1 MRHPVLARRGECE
14 IVNAA
19 PIWMADRPLPPLS
32 HAMYLFTVETPEEV
46 DSVIDGYK
54 RKEKRS
60 GRRIQ

>member
-1 MRHPVLARRGECE
+1 
-14 IVNAA
+14 
-19 PIWMADRPLPPLS
+19 MADRPLPPLS
-32 HAMYLFTVETPEEV
+32 HVVYLFTVETPEEV